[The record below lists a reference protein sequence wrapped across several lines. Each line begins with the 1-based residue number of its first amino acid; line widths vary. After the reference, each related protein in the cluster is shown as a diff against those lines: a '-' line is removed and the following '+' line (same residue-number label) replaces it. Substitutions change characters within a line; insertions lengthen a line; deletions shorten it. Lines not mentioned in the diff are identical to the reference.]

1 LIGATSSSG
10 RNTLR
15 TAPGITGRRS
25 NRRVCPGAACAE
37 RRPTVAT
44 LNIADQRVT
53 ELQEA
58 LQAALQ
64 ASSRLQT
71 MMRELARVDEALQQA
86 CEAIYNATLYDPAG
100 ERDDA

>member
-1 LIGATSSSG
+1 M
-10 RNTLR
+10 
-15 TAPGITGRRS
+15 
-25 NRRVCPGAACAE
+25 
-37 RRPTVAT
+37 AT
-44 LNIADQRVT
+44 LNIADRRVT

-64 ASSRLQT
+64 ASSRVQT

-100 ERDDA
+100 ERDDV

>member
-1 LIGATSSSG
+1 M
-10 RNTLR
+10 
-15 TAPGITGRRS
+15 
-25 NRRVCPGAACAE
+25 
-37 RRPTVAT
+37 AT

-100 ERDDA
+100 ERDDV

>member
-1 LIGATSSSG
+1 
-10 RNTLR
+10 
-15 TAPGITGRRS
+15 
-25 NRRVCPGAACAE
+25 
-37 RRPTVAT
+37 VAT

-100 ERDDA
+100 ERDDV

>member
-1 LIGATSSSG
+1 M
-10 RNTLR
+10 
-15 TAPGITGRRS
+15 
-25 NRRVCPGAACAE
+25 
-37 RRPTVAT
+37 AT
-44 LNIADQRVT
+44 LNIADRRVT

-100 ERDDA
+100 ERDDV

>member
-1 LIGATSSSG
+1 M
-10 RNTLR
+10 
-15 TAPGITGRRS
+15 
-25 NRRVCPGAACAE
+25 
-37 RRPTVAT
+37 AT

>member
-1 LIGATSSSG
+1 
-10 RNTLR
+10 
-15 TAPGITGRRS
+15 
-25 NRRVCPGAACAE
+25 
-37 RRPTVAT
+37 VAT
-44 LNIADQRVT
+44 LNIADRRVT

-64 ASSRLQT
+64 ASSRVQT

-100 ERDDA
+100 ERDDV

>member
-1 LIGATSSSG
+1 M
-10 RNTLR
+10 
-15 TAPGITGRRS
+15 
-25 NRRVCPGAACAE
+25 
-37 RRPTVAT
+37 AT

-64 ASSRLQT
+64 ASTRVQT

-86 CEAIYNATLYDPAG
+86 CEAIYNATFYDPTGNVA
-100 ERDDA
+100 DDAVTA